1 MTLPKSFEDYTLQLM
16 GAERFTRLCQ
26 ALDTPSPVSIRFN
39 PFKTTNEERQSM
51 TFPGHEGERIKQ
63 TDKVSW
69 CNEGHYL
76 ESRPVFT
83 LDPLLHAGA
92 YYVQEASSM
101 FIDHVIR
108 EYVTEPVK
116 MLDLCAAPGGK
127 TTAVR
132 AALPEGSLLFCN
144 EPVKLRANILS
155 ENMQKFGHPEVIVT
169 NNYPKDYA
177 RSGLR
182 FDVILADVPCS
193 GEGMFRKDEDAVR
206 LWSPQNVEKCRDLQR
221 EIIETIWPCLNAG
234 GILIYSTCTYN
245 AKEDEENIAWIA
257 ENLDAEVLK
266 VPVDDHWDI
275 TGPLVGNNPVCR
287 FLPGYTM
294 GEGLFMAVLRKR
306 GEQEEAKEN
315 KVREARQRKKE
326 KGKQDHQQP
335 TTAYQQW
342 LKEPVN
348 FHWVAD
354 RLVAM
359 PQQWDAYYLQATKY
373 LHILHAGI
381 TIGTAKGKDLVPD
394 ESLALSTALSTEA
407 FPRWE
412 ADYHEALQYLH
423 REAVALP
430 AEMPKG
436 YVLVTYQGHPLGFVK
451 NLGSRANNLYP
462 KEWKIKIAL

>member
-16 GAERFTRLCQ
+16 GADRFARLCQ

-39 PFKTTNEERQSM
+39 PFKTTDEERQSM
-51 TFPGHEGERIKQ
+51 TFPGHDGERIKQ

-69 CNEGHYL
+69 CKEGRYL
-76 ESRPVFT
+76 ESRPAFT

-92 YYVQEASSM
+92 YYVQEASSI

-108 EYVTEPVK
+108 TYVTEPVR

-132 AALPEGSLLFCN
+132 AALPQGSLLFCN

-206 LWSPQNVEKCRDLQR
+206 LWSPQNVKKCRDLQR
-221 EIIETIWPCLNAG
+221 EIIGTIWPCLNAG
-234 GILIYSTCTYN
+234 GLLIYSTCTYN

-257 ENLDAEVLK
+257 QTLGAEVLK
-266 VPVDDHWDI
+266 VPVDDLWNI
-275 TGPLVGNNPVCR
+275 TGPLVGDYPVCR

-306 GEQEEAKEN
+306 GEKEETKEN
-315 KVREARQRKKE
+315 KTREAKQRKKE
-326 KGKQDHQQP
+326 KGKQDHQLS

-342 LKEPVN
+342 LKEPVS

-359 PQQWDAYYLQATKY
+359 PQQWDTYYLQAAKS
-373 LHILHAGI
+373 LHILQAGV
-381 TIGTAKGKDLVPD
+381 TIGTAKGRDLVPD

-412 ADYHEALQYLH
+412 AGYQEALLYLR
-423 REAVALP
+423 REAVALSS
-430 AEMPKG
+430 EMPKG

>member
-1 MTLPKSFEDYTLQLM
+1 
-16 GAERFTRLCQ
+16 
-26 ALDTPSPVSIRFN
+26 
-39 PFKTTNEERQSM
+39 
-51 TFPGHEGERIKQ
+51 
-63 TDKVSW
+63 
-69 CNEGHYL
+69 
-76 ESRPVFT
+76 
-83 LDPLLHAGA
+83 
-92 YYVQEASSM
+92 M
-101 FIDHVIR
+101 FIGHVIR
-108 EYVTEPVK
+108 TYVTEPVR

-132 AALPEGSLLFCN
+132 AALPKGSLLFCN

-169 NNYPKDYA
+169 NNYPKDYT

-182 FDVILADVPCS
+182 FDVVLADVPCS

-234 GILIYSTCTYN
+234 GLLIYSTCTYN

-257 ENLDAEVLK
+257 QTLGAEVLK
-266 VPVDDHWDI
+266 VPVNDLWNI
-275 TGPLVGNNPVCR
+275 TGPLVGDYPVCR

-306 GEQEEAKEN
+306 GEKEETKEN
-315 KVREARQRKKE
+315 KTREAKQRKKE
-326 KGKQDHQQP
+326 KGKQDHQLS

-342 LKEPVN
+342 LKEPVS

-359 PQQWDAYYLQATKY
+359 PQQWDTYYLQAAKS
-373 LHILHAGI
+373 LHILQAGV
-381 TIGTAKGKDLVPD
+381 TIGTAKGRDLVPD

-412 ADYHEALQYLH
+412 AGYQEALLYLR
-423 REAVALP
+423 REAVALSS
-430 AEMPKG
+430 EMPKG

>member
-1 MTLPKSFEDYTLQLM
+1 MTLPKSFEDYTRQLM
-16 GAERFTRLCQ
+16 GADRFTRLCQ

-39 PFKTTNEERQSM
+39 PFKTTDEERQNM
-51 TFPGHEGERIKQ
+51 TFPSHDGARIGQ
-63 TDKVSW
+63 TDKVAW
-69 CNEGHYL
+69 CSTGRYL
-76 ESRPVFT
+76 ASRPAFT

-108 EYVTEPVK
+108 EYVKEPVR

-132 AALPEGSLLFCN
+132 AALPKGSLLFCN

-206 LWSPQNVEKCRDLQR
+206 LWSPQHVEECRDLQR
-221 EIIETIWPCLNAG
+221 KIIETVWPCLNAG
-234 GILIYSTCTYN
+234 GLLIYSTCTYN
-245 AKEDEENIAWIA
+245 DKEDEENVAWIA
-257 ENLDAEVLK
+257 DSLGAEVLK
-266 VPVDDHWDI
+266 VPVKDEWNI
-275 TGPLVGNNPVCR
+275 TGALVGNHPVCR
-287 FLPGYTM
+287 FLPGYTT

-306 GEQEEAKEN
+306 GEKETRKEN
-315 KVREARQRKKE
+315 KGKEARQRKKE
-326 KGKQDHQQP
+326 KGKQDHQLP

-342 LKEPVN
+342 LKEPVS

-359 PQQWDAYYLQATKY
+359 PQQWDTDYRQAAKS
-373 LHILHAGI
+373 LHILQAGV

-394 ESLALSTALSTEA
+394 ESLALSTALSSEA

-412 ADYHEALQYLH
+412 ADCHGALLYLR
-423 REAVALP
+423 REAVTLP
-430 AEMPKG
+430 ADMPKG